1 MRKGRIAETSV
12 KTRLNSVDFTI
23 LKLALSNWGISI
35 LIAQRA
41 AWRYIQPS
49 EPENG
54 ARAGL
59 LKAGLR

>member
-1 MRKGRIAETSV
+1 MCKGRIAETSV
-12 KTRLNSVDFTI
+12 KTRLNSIDFTI

>member
-1 MRKGRIAETSV
+1 MCKGRIAETSV
-12 KTRLNSVDFTI
+12 KTLLNSVDFTI

>member
-23 LKLALSNWGISI
+23 VKLALSNWGISI

-54 ARAGL
+54 VRAGL

>member
-1 MRKGRIAETSV
+1 MCKGRIAETSV

>member
-1 MRKGRIAETSV
+1 MCKGRIAETSV
-12 KTRLNSVDFTI
+12 KTLLNSVDFTI

-54 ARAGL
+54 ARTGL

>member
-1 MRKGRIAETSV
+1 MCKGRIAESSV

-35 LIAQRA
+35 LIAQRT

-59 LKAGLR
+59 LKAVLR